1 MPWNRKLLKGTVFV
15 SFNLL
20 AGQVVAL
27 LYSIMGTR
35 LFSPVDYGRIMAVVA
50 MSMIVATIS
59 DFGFAQEAL
68 RKQVINSTH
77 QFPVSKRKIRK
88 LIVLELIAVTVMWS
102 VDFHLAYLAIP
113 LIGLA
118 WYLSV
123 LAAIPYRAHSN
134 FIRLS
139 IYSSAGR
146 VCGLVLVIALL
157 TINNSEV
164 FFIIGFSLIYFLDA
178 LSLLVLGRKSYPLAL
193 RDAQQFEFRNSV
205 VGVLPVIQNL
215 DVIAI
220 RLASPLDAGIFSAVN
235 KWPAALGSLVTA
247 INVAN
252 FNSHILPSTI
262 KRSWRLD
269 LMPYFLLVFLV
280 STITLIYS
288 RSMVNVVLPPEY
300 SGSLNTFRILVL
312 VSLISFWNQAY
323 FSRFIAKGF
332 HSQLIYIY
340 TFWTSIQIAALYF
353 ITKHFTLEYALI
365 SLLTAQILM
374 LLSFINSERVIK

>member
-15 SFNLL
+15 SSNLL

-50 MSMIVATIS
+50 VSMIVATIS

-68 RKQVINSTH
+68 RKQVINSHH

-164 FFIIGFSLIYFLDA
+164 SFIIGFSLIYFLFFPM
-178 LSLLVLGRKSYPLAL
+178 S
-193 RDAQQFEFRNSV
+193 
-205 VGVLPVIQNL
+205 
-215 DVIAI
+215 
-220 RLASPLDAGIFSAVN
+220 
-235 KWPAALGSLVTA
+235 
-247 INVAN
+247 
-252 FNSHILPSTI
+252 
-262 KRSWRLD
+262 
-269 LMPYFLLVFLV
+269 
-280 STITLIYS
+280 
-288 RSMVNVVLPPEY
+288 
-300 SGSLNTFRILVL
+300 
-312 VSLISFWNQAY
+312 
-323 FSRFIAKGF
+323 
-332 HSQLIYIY
+332 
-340 TFWTSIQIAALYF
+340 
-353 ITKHFTLEYALI
+353 
-365 SLLTAQILM
+365 
-374 LLSFINSERVIK
+374 